1 MQKVAMAKSIIEYDT
16 PYSPNDEQ
24 WVEWLAKPQWT
35 AAEAAALSLNIL
47 PDFTRA
53 YESTRPECDV
63 IRITNDGAVS
73 NNVSYSMKLIELA
86 KVAGLTVEHK
96 LQRRAQTLAAG
107 TLVAANSEF
116 TKYSPFN
123 MYKLIDRTETIAQ
136 MGYWDW
142 SLPSAMSG
150 QAKPQPE
157 ARITDIRKVELSV
170 NVDEDEWKVRV
181 EKLHKLNDWPNEMPI
196 RKLMDYLRVKEEKT
210 IRNKRDRGEIPPA
223 NTGGENTTSQLWL
236 KSEVDEY
243 REAIRQ
249 KVKAKQQA
257 KQAIIEAK
265 KAFKKAAKANSI
277 DQSSA

>member
-1 MQKVAMAKSIIEYDT
+1 MQKAVMAKSIIEYDT
-16 PYSPNDEQ
+16 PYSLNDAQ

-53 YESTRPECDV
+53 YESTRPEGDV

-73 NNVSYSMKLIELA
+73 NNASYSMKLIDLA
-86 KVAGLTVEHK
+86 KVAGHTVEHK
-96 LQRRAQTLAAG
+96 LHRRAQTLAAG
-107 TLVAANSEF
+107 SLVAANSEF
-116 TKYSPFN
+116 TKFSPFN

-136 MGYWDW
+136 MRYWDW
-142 SLPSAMSG
+142 SLPTALSS
-150 QAKPQPE
+150 QAKPQSE
-157 ARITDIRKVELSV
+157 AKVAEIIKAEPSK
-170 NVDEDEWKVRV
+170 VDEDEWEVRV

-236 KSEVDEY
+236 KSQVDEY
-243 REAIRQ
+243 LEAIRQ

-257 KQAIIEAK
+257 KQAIIDAK
-265 KAFKKAAKANSI
+265 KASKKAAKASSI